1 MAEIKTGIFAK
12 NVQKRLNRAQEKVL
26 QKLGKAD
33 ETKDEQFEQVVINFR
48 RQESEGSRLQREMK
62 AYMSAIKGMQQASIN
77 LTQSLHEVYEPDW
90 HGKDDVM
97 VIGKDCDALWE
108 DFHNKLVDST
118 LLDLDAYLQQFPD
131 LKTRVAKRSRKLI
144 DYDSARHHVETLQM
158 SGMKNDRKITKVSL
172 VICDETW
179 ISYSSCYLWCVQVLR
194 GGQFVNQTCFCLKA
208 EEELKKAQKVF
219 DELNVGLQDEL
230 PTLWDSRVGF
240 YITTFKSV
248 THLETKFHREISL
261 VCRQLYEVM
270 TKLSEQHSDKMFT
283 IQGAPSDSG
292 PLRLART
299 PSPPE
304 DESPPDSP
312 DFSSNHMLRPV
323 SPGPPRPKSPTQ
335 LKKGPPV
342 PPPPKVTPTKEVAE
356 EQIID
361 LFGGE
366 FLPAPSPSQPNE
378 RPGESLLDLDFDAFQ
393 PDDSVSPIP
402 QTAVPWDMWSA
413 NTQTAEPAADAGF
426 VADWSADFGSLSANG
441 DAASGAEAPAVGLE
455 RAQGGAQGG
464 AQGRPQAD
472 DWQPGADTATT
483 HPQDSEPTT
492 AAQDEVS
499 SWNSQSNPD
508 LHPSAVRGD
517 EDETRHA
524 DSVGDTAG
532 QEDRRKSTP
541 GLIFTNEYGE
551 QIEDS
556 TEDRVDKWS
565 RSPDGSGSEYETA
578 EEWGDGGQGG
588 GWASADDELSYED
601 RSPVNV
607 SEGWGSENNGVAA
620 DWSQMVGNIS
630 PESNAADRKCSGEEK
645 PTGNQTDVTSSC
657 RKYSESRGEGHKS
670 IFKSETQGGGVFDS
684 VTSAETQGAGAFDS
698 VTSAETQGGG
708 TFDLDPFAETQGGG
722 AFDLDPFAETQEGGA
737 FDSDPFVEAQE
748 GGAFDS
754 VPSAETQGGGVFD
767 SDPFA
772 ETQRGGV
779 FDSDPFAE
787 EQGGG
792 AFDSDPFAETQEGG
806 AFDSVPSAETQG
818 GGAFDSDPFAE
829 AQGGGAFDSVP
840 SAETQGGGAFD
851 SDPFAEAQ
859 EGGAFDSDPFAETQV
874 GGAFD
879 SVPSAETQGGGA
891 FDSDPFAETQEGGAF
906 DSVPSAETQGGGAF
920 DSDPFAETQEGGA
933 FDSVPSAETQGGGAF
948 DSDPFAETQEGGA
961 FDSVPSA
968 ETQGGGAFDS
978 DPFAE
983 TQEGG
988 AFDSVPSAETQG
1000 GGAFDSDPF
1009 AETQGG
1015 GAFDSDPFAETQ
1027 EGGAF
1032 DSVPSAETQGGGA
1045 FDSDPFAETQ
1055 GGGAFDSDPFAE
1067 TQGGGVFDSDPFA
1080 EAQGGGAFDSDP
1092 FAETQVGG
1100 AFDSVPS
1107 AETQGGGAF
1116 DSDRFAETQGGG
1128 AFDLVPS
1135 AERQGGDKG
1144 GGFEFEPFTETSG
1157 EDRVGSAVN
1166 ARGGWDTDLFAS
1178 SFPEAFAGTEGSHS
1192 SGFDSSVTQQNSA
1205 SAAVSGTAEAI
1216 KDVNVTRIHKEPEN
1230 SDMSEDEAANR
1241 RFGKLY
1247 QELDT
1252 EKEEVTNT
1260 FNGFS
1265 QDATVP
1271 SFFADFDKMNEVTA
1285 ETTEAPEALDTE
1297 VSEEQ
1302 DKPAA
1307 LPAGEEPTASSAG
1320 EEPTASSVGEEP
1332 TASPAGEEPTAL
1344 SAGDEEEEEPKA
1356 GAEPPSSPA
1365 GKQIEEPPGLSV
1377 GDQDTGSS
1385 VSVTEK
1391 KSDIPPV
1398 DEAKPSPDEAAP
1410 SEKMPIPSVV
1420 IEPASSN
1427 EGDDDRDADII
1438 SPTAISD
1445 NGVTAGNQPIKHMSP
1460 SGGVSG
1466 LPDDFLYK
1474 VETMHDFE
1482 AANSDELE
1490 LKRGDI
1496 VLVVPTASV
1505 EDQDAGWLTGIK
1517 ESDWLT
1523 LGAGAHK
1530 GLFPEN
1536 FTQCL
1541 E

>member
-601 RSPVNV
+601 SSPVNV

-620 DWSQMVGNIS
+620 DWYQMVGNIS

-851 SDPFAEAQ
+851 SDPFAETQ

-920 DSDPFAETQEGGA
+920 DSDPFAETQGGGA

-948 DSDPFAETQEGGA
+948 DSDPFAEA
-961 FDSVPSA
+961 
-968 ETQGGGAFDS
+968 
-978 DPFAE
+978 
-983 TQEGG
+983 
-988 AFDSVPSAETQG
+988 
-1000 GGAFDSDPF
+1000 
-1009 AETQGG
+1009 
-1015 GAFDSDPFAETQ
+1015 
-1027 EGGAF
+1027 
-1032 DSVPSAETQGGGA
+1032 
-1045 FDSDPFAETQ
+1045 
-1055 GGGAFDSDPFAE
+1055 
-1067 TQGGGVFDSDPFA
+1067 
-1080 EAQGGGAFDSDP
+1080 
-1092 FAETQVGG
+1092 
-1100 AFDSVPS
+1100 
-1107 AETQGGGAF
+1107 
-1116 DSDRFAETQGGG
+1116 QGGG

-1536 FTQCL
+1536 FTQRL